1 MSTSCSGALL
11 ARSGTALLAIS
22 QGERAAF
29 RAQLSQHCRLAFLR
43 CSLWLHRFAAGHHA
57 CAPCL
62 SIVNAR
68 SSGVVHGF
76 NPWPRPVRSPASL
89 FDCTRPAQNRVR
101 LASSRRCSAGSGEQ
115 LAGFDGVGNVWM
127 RLLQRV
133 AVASSFL
140 RALVHHHAHSSC
152 SDSSPPPCVSGHL
165 WVTNADVLAPASQ
178 LMAQV
183 GPRGYQ

>member
-1 MSTSCSGALL
+1 M
-11 ARSGTALLAIS
+11 
-22 QGERAAF
+22 
-29 RAQLSQHCRLAFLR
+29 
-43 CSLWLHRFAAGHHA
+43 
-57 CAPCL
+57 
-62 SIVNAR
+62 
-68 SSGVVHGF
+68 
-76 NPWPRPVRSPASL
+76 
-89 FDCTRPAQNRVR
+89 
-101 LASSRRCSAGSGEQ
+101 
-115 LAGFDGVGNVWM
+115 GNVWT